1 MAETIQW
8 SFPILRNNF
17 STSNSA
23 KKHSSKSI
31 LHQTYS
37 RSCITYSSKFF
48 LNKKFNLKVNEI
60 RGQVLKKPLQILL
73 HKSQHVLKNYTL

>member
-17 STSNSA
+17 STSNGA

-73 HKSQHVLKNYTL
+73 HKSQHV